1 MAKDIVFKF
10 IKIVAT
16 SSILASC
23 SAAIEPPNG
32 MIDWSL
38 ANTTGSKVTMSV
50 YDKVCN
56 RSYFRVAIPRAREK
70 SISTCADSDGKAD
83 VRYRR
88 YSFKTTADNPWL
100 ETTLTAN
107 QALIIR

>member
-1 MAKDIVFKF
+1 MMYKSLKIIQALITAALIV
-10 IKIVAT
+10 
-16 SSILASC
+16 SC
-23 SAAIEPPNG
+23 STVIEPPNG
-32 MIDWSL
+32 MVDWSL

-56 RSYFRVAIPRAREK
+56 RSYFRVPIPRAREK

-100 ETTLTAN
+100 DTKLTKN
-107 QALIIR
+107 QALMIR

>member
-1 MAKDIVFKF
+1 MKKYMIFKSLNM
-10 IKIVAT
+10 IVAAAF
-16 SSILASC
+16 LAAC

-32 MIDWSL
+32 MIEWSL

-56 RSYFRVAIPRAREK
+56 RNYFRVAVPRAREK
-70 SISTCADSDGKAD
+70 PISTCADTNGKAD

-88 YSFKTTADNPWL
+88 YSYKMSEDNPWID
-100 ETTLTAN
+100 TTVAAN
-107 QALIIR
+107 QALMIR

>member
-1 MAKDIVFKF
+1 M
-10 IKIVAT
+10 VAT
-16 SSILASC
+16 LAILASC

-70 SISTCADSDGKAD
+70 PISTCADSDGKAD

>member
-1 MAKDIVFKF
+1 MIFKSL
-10 IKIVAT
+10 KMIVAAAFLT
-16 SSILASC
+16 AC

-56 RSYFRVAIPRAREK
+56 RSYFRVPIPRAREK

-100 ETTLTAN
+100 ETKLTKN
-107 QALIIR
+107 QALMIR

>member
-1 MAKDIVFKF
+1 MKKYMIFKSL
-10 IKIVAT
+10 KTIVAAVF
-16 SSILASC
+16 LVSC

-70 SISTCADSDGKAD
+70 PISTCADSDGKAD